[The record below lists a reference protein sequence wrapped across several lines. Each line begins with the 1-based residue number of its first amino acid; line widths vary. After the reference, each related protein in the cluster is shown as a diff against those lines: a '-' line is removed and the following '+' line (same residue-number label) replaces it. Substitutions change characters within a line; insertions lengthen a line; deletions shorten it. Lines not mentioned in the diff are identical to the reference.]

1 MQAGDLALEDG
12 EVVGD
17 EGQGV
22 VDLVGDPGGGLA
34 QAGQLG
40 LLEHPALRL
49 LQLAVGLLERLVG
62 TAAVAEAWRVAVGP
76 AQAPGC
82 APRP

>member
-1 MQAGDLALEDG
+1 MQAADLALEDDD
-12 EVVGD
+12 VVGD

-34 QAGQLG
+34 QAGHLR

-49 LQLAVGLLERLVG
+49 LQLAVGDLEGVVR
-62 TAAVAEAWRVAVGP
+62 
-76 AQAPGC
+76 PGSRSWQSRW
-82 APRP
+82 PG